1 MILRMSH
8 SFNNERP
15 SSKLSFNTLY
25 NVRTDMTI
33 EAKWKHATIYEQKES

>member
-1 MILRMSH
+1 MSH

-25 NVRTDMTI
+25 NVRTNMTI
-33 EAKWKHATIYEQKES
+33 EGKWKYATINEQKES